1 MTKRL
6 DQRGLAGILEI
17 IVIAVVIGVLGFVGW
32 KVYGSKDAAKDS
44 NSTAQSEKTGE
55 KTGEKSGEES
65 ACPAQPMLASPT
77 DLSLATA
84 VLYPG
89 QVRGN
94 DYKPHGGLRF
104 DNNQSHEISVKV
116 PMDAQLTSGSR
127 YIEQGETQY
136 LLEFTTPCGIK
147 YRLDHLLTLS
157 DKFQKA
163 ADASLPAAK
172 PDDSRTTD
180 FTPAVD
186 VVAGEAI
193 ATAVGFAKTG
203 NVSFDFG
210 VYDTRKENGT
220 AGATDLARHGVC
232 WLRDWLSATDA
243 AILAALPAGD
253 SVSGKTSDY
262 CK

>member
-1 MTKRL
+1 MNKRL
-6 DQRGLAGILEI
+6 DQRGLAIIFEI
-17 IVIAVVIGVLGFVGW
+17 VLIAVVIGVLGFVGW
-32 KVYGSKDAAKDS
+32 KVYGSKNTAKDS
-44 NSTAQSEKTGE
+44 NSTTQSEKSGD
-55 KTGEKSGEES
+55 KSGDDS

-94 DYKPHGGLRF
+94 DYKAHGGLRF
-104 DNNQSHEISVKV
+104 DNNQSHEITVKA
-116 PMDAQLTSGSR
+116 PMNAKLTSGSR

-136 LLEFTTPCGIK
+136 LLEFTTACGVK
-147 YRLDHLLTLS
+147 YRFDHLHTLI

-163 ADASLPAAK
+163 VDGSLPAAK
-172 PDDSRTTD
+172 PDDSRTTN
-180 FTPAVD
+180 FTPALEVST
-186 VVAGEAI
+186 GEVI
-193 ATAVGFAKTG
+193 ATAVGFTKTG
-203 NVSFDFG
+203 NISFDFG

-220 AGATDLARHGVC
+220 AGPTDLARHGVC
-232 WLRDWLSATDA
+232 WLRDWLPQADSS
-243 AILAALPAGD
+243 ILAALPAGD